1 MFSVVFLFLFS
12 FSFLIKKRRE
22 RKRREVMAML
32 KMKLTVHV
40 LSFGKLNETLFYLRY
55 EVRSHEH
62 VHHF

>member
-12 FSFLIKKRRE
+12 FSFLIK
-22 RKRREVMAML
+22 KRREVMAML

-55 EVRSHEH
+55 DVRSHEH